1 MSGQHEQLIPVGSG
15 RTLQIVSPIDAQLA
29 GRSLGSSSQHPSG
42 HSSIKWLHAVGVWDG
57 VAEGPT
63 ELSVD
68 GADEG
73 AGDGIIVG
81 EQIGGLPS
89 CWISN
94 MG

>member
-42 HSSIKWLHAVGVWDG
+42 HSSIKWLQDVGNALGSG
-57 VAEGPT
+57 V
-63 ELSVD
+63 

-73 AGDGIIVG
+73 VRDGSSDGRVDGAGDGTGVG
-81 EQIGGLPS
+81 LQSSRSIAP
-89 CWISN
+89 
-94 MG
+94 